1 MWSVDTLHQ
10 KPSNTAR
17 CRSQAQREEE
27 QSAALREMGP
37 EYLEEGYDSVAA
49 ELARLPPGFDAGVL
63 DAIVDR
69 RSWVLE
75 VRVKMRSVG
84 IGQQGIQPPD
94 AAECRRPLLAHAHW
108 SGNHITLTLQPE
120 PMGRAHIRSL
130 ISNASFSSSSDEV
143 SVCRRK

>member
-1 MWSVDTLHQ
+1 
-10 KPSNTAR
+10 
-17 CRSQAQREEE
+17 
-27 QSAALREMGP
+27 MGP

-49 ELARLPPGFDAGVL
+49 ELARLPPGFDASVL

-75 VRVKMRSVG
+75 VRVKKSDVS
-84 IGQQGIQPPD
+84 IGQQSAQCQTPPSV
-94 AAECRRPLLAHAHW
+94 RPLLAHAHW

-143 SVCRRK
+143 CVCRRK